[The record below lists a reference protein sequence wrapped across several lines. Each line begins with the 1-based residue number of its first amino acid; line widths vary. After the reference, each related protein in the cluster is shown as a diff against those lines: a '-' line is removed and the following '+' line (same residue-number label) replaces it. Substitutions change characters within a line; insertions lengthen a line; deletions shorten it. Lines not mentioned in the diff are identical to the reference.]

1 MDYEIQEVP
10 EGTYAV
16 IKRTVAFSDVPN
28 VMPEL
33 MGKVQSW
40 ADTVPHGLHMCIS
53 STTADGRLNIAPG
66 VEVERDSVEPPEGF
80 NLVTRP
86 AQRSA
91 VHLYVGPYEGL
102 PQVYQ
107 EFYDQLLRDGHTA
120 QGEPIEIYE
129 KHDPV
134 PETRIVWPITS
145 ESSA

>member
-1 MDYEIQEVP
+1 MEYEIQVVP

-16 IKRTVAFSDVPN
+16 IERTVAFSAVPN

-33 MGKVQSW
+33 MGKVHSW

-53 STTADGRLNIAPG
+53 SMTADGQLKIAPG
-66 VEVERDSVEPPEGF
+66 VEVEPGSVEPPDGF

-102 PQVYQ
+102 PGVYQ
-107 EFYDQLLRDGHTA
+107 EFNDQLRSDGHTEK
-120 QGEPIEIYE
+120 GEPIEIYE

-134 PETRIVWPITS
+134 PETRIIWPIN
-145 ESSA
+145 

>member
-1 MDYEIQEVP
+1 VDYEIQDVP

-16 IKRTVAFSDVPN
+16 VKRTVPLADVPN

-33 MGKVQSW
+33 MGKVHGW
-40 ADTVPHGLHMCIS
+40 ADTVPHGVYVCIS
-53 STTADGRLNIAPG
+53 SMTSDGQLNIAPG
-66 VEVERDSVEPPEGF
+66 VEVEPGSVEPPEGF
-80 NLVTRP
+80 DLVTRP

-102 PQVYQ
+102 PRVYQ
-107 EFYDQLLRDGHTA
+107 ELYDQLQRDGYTE

-134 PETRIVWPITS
+134 PETRIVWPIS
-145 ESSA
+145 